1 VRPLLVGAALGVV
14 AFAAGSLILYES
26 GGMLRAAGGL
36 AATYAAAL
44 AAGLWAGAPGARRDA
59 PPPTGRWIFA
69 GVALGVA
76 GLFASLWQG
85 FGGQDRGEVV
95 RAGALLLLVG
105 LPVYA
110 IGLLLPPLVAWERR
124 GDVDPDD
131 DGESPLSGSA
141 STVATVLAGTAVGSA
156 LAGIVLLPLVAPG
169 PLLLG
174 TAAFLTFPLFFP
186 RPTAVDDMDEEVLW
200 EEETAFGS
208 LRVTEIVY
216 PGKRQPERRLYQGDE
231 IESGELVRTGAPTFA
246 YIASG
251 ERLLAEI
258 AQPGQEY
265 LFLGGGAY
273 TLPRRVAE
281 RDASARITVVELDPE
296 VTHVAQRFF
305 GLRPELGIASVHG
318 DARAVAARMPEKSF
332 DRVFLDVYDG
342 TEQVPYHLV
351 TAEGLAVFARLL
363 RPGGVLAINVIGVGE
378 GEGERRFWST
388 VRTAR
393 ESFPSMRLYFHLGRD
408 YPERQNFLV
417 VASPDGETRLP
428 DVAGTFEEWPEAE
441 WPSLPT
447 TVFRDR
453 YPSADER
460 RAVEPERQRSAEQRR

>member
-26 GGMLRAAGGL
+26 GGMLQAAGGL
-36 AATYAAAL
+36 AATYTAAL
-44 AAGLWAGAPGARRDA
+44 AAGLWAGSPGARRDT
-59 PPPTGRWIFA
+59 PPTGRWIFA
-69 GVALGVA
+69 GIALGLA

-85 FGGQDRGEVV
+85 FGGEERGEIA

-124 GDVDPDD
+124 NDAEPEE
-131 DGESPLSGSA
+131 GEAPQTGAA
-141 STVATVLAGTAVGSA
+141 STVATVLAGTALGAA
-156 LAGIVLLPLVAPG
+156 LTGIVLLPAISPG

-174 TAAFLTFPLFFP
+174 TAAFITFPLFFP
-186 RPTAVDDMDEEVLW
+186 RPTAVEDLDEEVLW
-200 EEETAFGS
+200 EDETAFGT

-246 YIASG
+246 YIAAG

-258 AQPGQEY
+258 GEAGQSY

-296 VTHVAQRFF
+296 VTRIAARFF
-305 GLRPELGIASVHG
+305 GLRPELGITSVHG
-318 DARAVAARMPEKSF
+318 DARAVASRMPAGSF

-351 TAEGLAVFARLL
+351 TVEGLAVLARLL
-363 RPGGVLAINVIGVGE
+363 RPGGVLAVNVIGVGE

-393 ESFPSMRLYFHLGRD
+393 EAFASMRLYFHLGRD
-408 YPERQNFLV
+408 YPDRQNFLV
-417 VASPDGETRLP
+417 VASPEPGARLP
-428 DVAGTFEEWPEAE
+428 DTAGAFEEWPEAE
-441 WPSLPT
+441 WPNLPT

-453 YPSADER
+453 FPSADER
-460 RAVEPERQRSAEQRR
+460 RAVETERERSAEPA